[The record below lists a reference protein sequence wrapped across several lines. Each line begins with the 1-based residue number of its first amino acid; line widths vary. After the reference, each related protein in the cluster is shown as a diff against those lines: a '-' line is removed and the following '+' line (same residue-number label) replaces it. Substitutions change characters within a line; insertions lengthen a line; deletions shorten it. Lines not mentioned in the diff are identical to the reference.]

1 MLKELSVWRRHW
13 VLCQGSRNRSRE
25 AGTCEHGTT
34 GGGHTGP
41 SYHCHTTFLPSVGRD
56 LDGHLPMQSN
66 PMPIRWACQET
77 GGPCLGAVT
86 LNRVNANDDRA
97 RAAQS
102 ASVEA
107 TSEVGCCH
115 IPAWLCTRSFPKM
128 THIFPIK
135 TVRLWLDMFH
145 LSKYLDILFCSTP
158 LGTHKHPIRL
168 AEQRMSF
175 PSTWRVCWQ
184 SVANCAR
191 WFRIFRRII
200 LKIPLRKRF

>member
-115 IPAWLCTRSFPKM
+115 IPAWLCTPK
-128 THIFPIK
+128 
-135 TVRLWLDMFH
+135 
-145 LSKYLDILFCSTP
+145 LSKNDAHISNKNSSALTGYVSSLKISWHIVLF
-158 LGTHKHPIRL
+158 HPTGHTQAPYQACR
-168 AEQRMSF
+168 AKDVF